1 MTTRCDGNTSTNTSG
16 QKLFF
21 TDGQP
26 VIVCA
31 YDDHRTARGTGMDVG
46 QPGLHLVHLLCAQTD
61 VVHHLVNTHTHH
73 TMHSQGFI
81 WSTSFLPRLMLYT
94 TWLTQHTHHTM
105 HSQGFIWS
113 TSFVPRLMLYT
124 TWLTHTHTPYNAQP
138 GLHLVHLLCAQTDVV
153 HHLVNTHT
161 HTIQCTARAS
171 SGPPPLCPD

>member
-1 MTTRCDGNTSTNTSG
+1 
-16 QKLFF
+16 
-21 TDGQP
+21 
-26 VIVCA
+26 
-31 YDDHRTARGTGMDVG
+31 
-46 QPGLHLVHLLCAQTD
+46 
-61 VVHHLVNTHTHH
+61 
-73 TMHSQGFI
+73 
-81 WSTSFLPRLMLYT
+81 
-94 TWLTQHTHHTM
+94 M

-161 HTIQCTARAS
+161 HTPYNAQPGLHLVHLLCAQTDVVHHLVNTHTHHTMHSQGFIWSTSFVPRLMLYTTWLTHTHTIQCTARAS

>member
-1 MTTRCDGNTSTNTSG
+1 
-16 QKLFF
+16 
-21 TDGQP
+21 
-26 VIVCA
+26 
-31 YDDHRTARGTGMDVG
+31 
-46 QPGLHLVHLLCAQTD
+46 
-61 VVHHLVNTHTHH
+61 
-73 TMHSQGFI
+73 MHSQGFI
-81 WSTSFLPRLMLYT
+81 WSTSFVPRLMLYT
-94 TWLTQHTHHTM
+94 THTHHTM

-161 HTIQCTARAS
+161 HHTMHSQGFIWSTSFVPRLMLYTTWLTHTHTIQCTARAS